1 MRRGESKAKSLK
13 RGGRIRSAPAKAKAR
28 AGHKDASSG
37 SLAIQLA
44 AKTRELNEALA
55 QQAATADVLKAIG
68 RSTFDLQ
75 TVLNTLVE
83 SAGRLCEADRSVMN
97 QFDESASISPS
108 AWPSRTVAFWGY
120 WPERIAVPTGRGS
133 TIGRAIAERRSVQI
147 PDVLADADYEAK
159 EAAKA
164 IGLRTTLAVP
174 LMREGAPIGFILLQR
189 RTVRPFTNK
198 QIELVETFAD
208 QAVIA
213 IGNVRLFDEVQART
227 REVTEA
233 LEQQTAT
240 SEVLQVI
247 SSSPGEIDPVFRALL
262 EKGVRICGA
271 KFGTLTLYDGSTFRN
286 AALHKVPP
294 DYAATWSH
302 EPFRPHPQSGLGYV
316 ARTKQIAHIHDIRTQ
331 SPYLEGDPAVVA
343 LADLAGARTLL
354 IVPMLKESALIG
366 TIAIFR
372 QEVRPFTDKQIELL
386 SNFARQ
392 AVMRLRTRAC
402 SRSFASALPI

>member
-1 MRRGESKAKSLK
+1 MRRGESKAKGLK
-13 RGGRIRSAPAKAKAR
+13 RGGRTRSAPTKAKAR

-83 SAGRLCEADRSVMN
+83 SAGRLCEADRAVMN
-97 QFDESASISPS
+97 QFDESASIPPS
-108 AWPSRTVAFWGY
+108 AWPSRTVAFWGFS
-120 WPERIAVPTGRGS
+120 PERIAYMQDHPIPMGRGS
-133 TIGRAIAERRSVQI
+133 TAGRAIAERRPVQI

-189 RTVRPFTNK
+189 RTVRPFTK
-198 QIELVETFAD
+198 QQIELVETFAD

-213 IGNVRLFDEVQART
+213 IENARLFDEVQART
-227 REVTEA
+227 KELTES

-240 SEVLQVI
+240 SEVLEVI
-247 SSSPGEIDPVFRALL
+247 SSSPGELQPVFETMLANATRLC
-262 EKGVRICGA
+262 EA
-271 KFGTLTLYDGSTFRN
+271 KFGILSLYDGEVLRN
-286 AALHKVPP
+286 VCHA
-294 DYAATWSH
+294 
-302 EPFRPHPQSGLGYV
+302 Q
-316 ARTKQIAHIHDIRTQ
+316 
-331 SPYLEGDPAVVA
+331 
-343 LADLAGARTLL
+343 
-354 IVPMLKESALIG
+354 
-366 TIAIFR
+366 
-372 QEVRPFTDKQIELL
+372 
-386 SNFARQ
+386 
-392 AVMRLRTRAC
+392 RAP
-402 SRSFASALPI
+402 RID